1 MRVTISSA
9 TSRPFRFDGKVYRIF
24 RSDSA
29 YSVRKKPKKT
39 PSTTAP
45 CLLRSGALP
54 TVGQPVVQRLIGRES
69 LVYHPVD
76 LSFLSPLLVYLLLVP
91 VYSPRLDSRRWTG
104 FRSAKRLYIRQE
116 GNLIGLPDCT
126 LHLLRCIFNSILGQ
140 RLGRRGGLCIPSAE
154 GEPLLRSSY
163 RQFCYD
169 LPAHYATHSQNG
181 VIGES
186 HYIYLDPTAHLLHLA
201 CPNRPFLR

>member
-9 TSRPFRFDGKVYRIF
+9 TSRPFRSDREVYRIF

-39 PSTTAP
+39 PSATAP

-76 LSFLSPLLVYLLLVP
+76 LFFLSPLLVYLLLVP
-91 VYSPRLDSRRWTG
+91 VYSPRLDSRQGELVEGIRPYHPSC
-104 FRSAKRLYIRQE
+104 RS
-116 GNLIGLPDCT
+116 T
-126 LHLLRCIFNSILGQ
+126 NS
-140 RLGRRGGLCIPSAE
+140 
-154 GEPLLRSSY
+154 
-163 RQFCYD
+163 
-169 LPAHYATHSQNG
+169 
-181 VIGES
+181 
-186 HYIYLDPTAHLLHLA
+186 
-201 CPNRPFLR
+201 FLRRYHRIEASSTRLAEHLRTTFGVVWAE

>member
-9 TSRPFRFDGKVYRIF
+9 TSRPFRFDGKVHRIF

-39 PSTTAP
+39 PSATAP

-54 TVGQPVVQRLIGRES
+54 TVGQPVVQRLTGRGS

-91 VYSPRLDSRRWTG
+91 VYSPRLDSRQG
-104 FRSAKRLYIRQE
+104 ELKPHHPAYKGY
-116 GNLIGLPDCT
+116 LIQSVESS
-126 LHLLRCIFNSILGQ
+126 N
-140 RLGRRGGLCIPSAE
+140 GRRVLALPCGLSN
-154 GEPLLRSSY
+154 
-163 RQFCYD
+163 Q
-169 LPAHYATHSQNG
+169 
-181 VIGES
+181 
-186 HYIYLDPTAHLLHLA
+186 
-201 CPNRPFLR
+201 NRPKVSVPKRRQKRW